1 MHLPGALLGAR
12 VRAAWVPAQR
22 SLVTFWMHEEAL
34 PGLSGVLRP
43 SAGEQPRKRQKMQS
57 QCRKPQRVVCAVSRE
72 AKRRQVQG
80 QACVREAQAGVK
92 QSTQQRAEP
101 LEERASGWWSVC
113 LGTR

>member
-1 MHLPGALLGAR
+1 MWRSVLQTQAEHVQLPGALLGAR

-57 QCRKPQRVVCAVSRE
+57 QCRKTPAGGLCGEQG
-72 AKRRQVQG
+72 G
-80 QACVREAQAGVK
+80 QA
-92 QSTQQRAEP
+92 
-101 LEERASGWWSVC
+101 
-113 LGTR
+113 